1 MDSAPSRSYADGGER
16 ASAKRPCVDSRFAA
30 GMRGPSTPSRS
41 VARELS
47 VVLPDSSKE
56 VDPDLLL
63 QHLCEQTRQTTHLQI
78 QVAMQ
83 SDIIRHLCRCLA
95 MYTKRSEFE
104 DMPPPYNPLT
114 DQAPIPNPKS
124 ERESDFR
131 DMTSMELTMLEREI
145 RAAHSIKRVR
155 DSIRRIVSPDRWYIP
170 DELVEIDV
178 QEMPNKIAWKI
189 WVLLR
194 EPGARL
200 DSVLT
205 ADEMVASKP
214 PACMSRSA
222 LTIAVDKKETSIES
236 PAVPVPLHR
245 SGPHNEPGPG
255 SPSLKKTD
263 SDSDLGE
270 AISGEE
276 ASDRLG
282 SEPPEPPRISG
293 TPVNA
298 GGEGA
303 PLLDARSD
311 RQTQAANAKVQREVQ
326 KNSDARAELAKAKPN
341 DFVDSDEEDGDVSN
355 IFGSDDEDE
364 DEEEEDEEEEEE
376 EEKEAQQDH
385 IADCGDTSDAS
396 GV

>member
-1 MDSAPSRSYADGGER
+1 
-16 ASAKRPCVDSRFAA
+16 
-30 GMRGPSTPSRS
+30 
-41 VARELS
+41 
-47 VVLPDSSKE
+47 
-56 VDPDLLL
+56 
-63 QHLCEQTRQTTHLQI
+63 
-78 QVAMQ
+78 
-83 SDIIRHLCRCLA
+83 
-95 MYTKRSEFE
+95 
-104 DMPPPYNPLT
+104 
-114 DQAPIPNPKS
+114 
-124 ERESDFR
+124 
-131 DMTSMELTMLEREI
+131 
-145 RAAHSIKRVR
+145 
-155 DSIRRIVSPDRWYIP
+155 
-170 DELVEIDV
+170 
-178 QEMPNKIAWKI
+178 
-189 WVLLR
+189 
-194 EPGARL
+194 
-200 DSVLT
+200 
-205 ADEMVASKP
+205 MVASKP

-326 KNSDARAELAKAKPN
+326 NNSDARAELAKAKPD
-341 DFVDSDEEDGDVSN
+341 DFVDSDEEEGDGDGDVSD
-355 IFGSDDEDE
+355 IFGSEDD
-364 DEEEEDEEEEEE
+364 EEEE